1 MRVKKIF
8 EKYYKHDRI
17 KSSLAGVVFS
27 SKNTVINIYACLYMF
42 IKDHYDNRSV
52 YEKYKICSSDI
63 SMEP

>member
-1 MRVKKIF
+1 MHAHY
-8 EKYYKHDRI
+8 KYELKVH
-17 KSSLAGVVFS
+17 LHAGVVFS

-52 YEKYKICSSDI
+52 YEKYKICSTDI